1 MSAQYPT
8 DPNGYSWAFVA
19 TTWRE
24 STMNRIREISWWYW
38 LVTGLFLAGA
48 LSGCPLGF
56 TPAIGLTVV
65 QTLHYLMKEG
75 AVKAF
80 PVQVRIGY
88 LAWMLAGL
96 WGPLGFLH
104 WIQLVGTAA
113 AVLVDYCPMARM
125 LSLLPWNRRSPLSLR
140 LLLET
145 FLHPPVRGNILDAV
159 VGGNAGQRTLGLVR
173 SRSVG

>member
-1 MSAQYPT
+1 MSAQNPIDANVNT
-8 DPNGYSWAFVA
+8 WSFVA
-19 TTWRE
+19 ANWRE
-24 STMNRIREISWWYW
+24 SIVSRMREISWWYW
-38 LVTGLFLAGA
+38 SMTGVFLAGA
-48 LSGCPLGF
+48 LSDYPLGF
-56 TPAIGLTVV
+56 APAIGLTIV

-75 AVKAF
+75 SVKAF

-104 WIQLVGTAA
+104 WIQLIGTVA

-125 LSLLPWNRRSPLSLR
+125 LSLLPWNRRSPLSSS

-145 FLHPPVRGNILDAV
+145 FLRPSVRGSILDA
-159 VGGNAGQRTLGLVR
+159 A
-173 SRSVG
+173 